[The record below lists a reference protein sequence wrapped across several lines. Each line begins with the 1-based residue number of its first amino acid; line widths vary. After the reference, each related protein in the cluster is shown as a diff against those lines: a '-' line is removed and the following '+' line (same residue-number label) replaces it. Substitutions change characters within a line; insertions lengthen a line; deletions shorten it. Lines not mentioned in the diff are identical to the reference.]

1 MDIRQLRYFIA
12 IAEEGQITAAARRL
26 NMAQPPLSQALKA
39 MEEELGLVLF
49 ERKKNALTLT
59 HEGEIFLQK
68 ALEVVHHFDETI
80 TEIKEIAQEIRGILS
95 VGSTIYCSL
104 LMIRKIKMIRER
116 YPLLTFRVWEGYS
129 DRLQQLLEKRQIEI
143 AITHSP
149 ADWNNVN
156 ILPLEKEPFV
166 LVMPKQWT
174 LDQPESENSTKPVDM
189 PESVDLADVS
199 EKPLILLRPPH
210 GWSMYDIIMQEYQNR
225 NARPNILCECNDTVT
240 LLNLVS
246 AGFGMTI
253 LPLSVIE
260 LFPADHF
267 RIVNIKD
274 NPFLLQPNLV
284 WRKSGYLS
292 KAAEEFLRLFQE
304 E

>member
-1 MDIRQLRYFIA
+1 MDIRHFRYFIA

-49 ERKKNALTLT
+49 ERKKNAMTLT

-68 ALEVVHHFDETI
+68 ALAVVHQFDETI
-80 TEIKEIAQEIRGILS
+80 MEVKEIAQEIRGVLS

-104 LMIRKIKMIRER
+104 MMIRKITAIREM

-129 DRLQQLLEKRQIEI
+129 DRLQHLLEKRQIEI

-156 ILPLEKEPFV
+156 ILPLEKGPFV
-166 LVMPKQWT
+166 LVLPKQWT
-174 LDQPESENSTKPVDM
+174 FDLPEAVTLDE
-189 PESVDLADVS
+189 VS
-199 EKPLILLRPPH
+199 DKPLILLRPPH
-210 GWSMYDIIMQEYQNR
+210 GWSMFDIFMQEYKNR
-225 NARPNILCECNDTVT
+225 FARPNLLCECNDTVT

-246 AGFGMTI
+246 AGFGLTI
-253 LPLSVIE
+253 LPLSVIQ
-260 LFPADHF
+260 LFPVDNF
-267 RIVNIKD
+267 RIVHIKD
-274 NPFLLQPNLV
+274 NPFMLQPNLV
-284 WRKSGYLS
+284 WRKNGYLS

-304 E
+304 K